1 MDSGQSKAGEPA
13 NTKGEDAGSGDYLTG
28 ADRVKGNMAHDT
40 IPTRKRPRD
49 RRSGSNFIFRVL
61 FM

>member
-1 MDSGQSKAGEPA
+1 MDQSKAGQPA
-13 NTKGEDAGSGDYLTG
+13 GTRSEEAEDHLTS
-28 ADRVKGNMAHDT
+28 ADTCTVKENEAHDI